1 MWLAGSSRV
10 AAWAS
15 RAIAHLA
22 LWAFALLAWLALT
35 YLGFGVLT
43 ILDTAQG
50 ASVIHGGWLI
60 AIVGTQSLVILGG
73 RLRRCGGLLE
83 GSRID
88 PRLRARPGAPDRQE
102 ERPGDLVQPRLHP
115 RLQGRARLWPAGA
128 VIRCIELNV
137 FAARI
142 D

>member
-73 RLRRCGGLLE
+73 RSGVTADYWKDHESILAFARDPE
-83 GSRID
+83 HRIAKKKGREIWYSHD
-88 PRLRARPGAPDRQE
+88 FIRVCKVERDYGRPEP
-102 ERPGDLVQPRLHP
+102 
-115 RLQGRARLWPAGA
+115 
-128 VIRCIELNV
+128 
-137 FAARI
+137 
-142 D
+142 